1 VRKEESVLT
10 RVPIVLIAALVCGVL
25 AVAPAAGVPGETPK
39 RGGTLVVG
47 RPSFAEPACLNPFTC
62 TNSGDPALTQVLE
75 GAFEVGP
82 DLVPRPDLVSDVTTG
97 RNPPSLTYHIRP
109 EARWSDGVP
118 VTARDFQF
126 TQEAFA
132 AHEDPDG
139 FYANV
144 RSIRVL
150 NAKTFRVELGQPLA
164 AWRYLYSL
172 VLPRHALAGQDI
184 TKVWSDRV
192 DNPKTGQPIG
202 NGPFLLS
209 RLERGKQITLVR
221 NPRYWG
227 PHVAYLDRLVQRFM
241 TEDPHDPLR
250 PVREQEVD
258 FGFTLGGFAPV
269 SADEARDIRKLPG
282 WRVAAWPSAGMEHF
296 TLRVGPGGH
305 PALRLKLVRQ
315 ALAYGIDRVA
325 IAREIQQDVPASIRK
340 PLDSTVF
347 LPQEPFYQPNWSRYR
362 YDVARSRRL
371 LEQAGCRRG
380 SGGIYECAG
389 ERLRLRFVTSA
400 GNSVRERIVTLAAA
414 HLRNVG
420 VEVVPAYAPLN
431 VFLDQILPN
440 GDFDVALFNW
450 GGVYGGVVVWPD
462 VLCGNEQNFAGY
474 CSRLVTRDAGQNL
487 IGSLA
492 VRARVLNHLDT
503 KLAKAAPVL
512 PLVQPAIRAFF
523 RSNLHGVS
531 FGGSNFEVQEASEDW
546 WLAQE
551 R

>member
-1 VRKEESVLT
+1 MRKEESVLI

-25 AVAPAAGVPGETPK
+25 AVAPAAGVPGQTPK

-62 TNSGDPALTQVLE
+62 TDSGDPALTQVLE

-82 DLVPRPDLVSDVTTG
+82 DLVPRPNLVSDVTTG

-126 TQEAFA
+126 TQDVFA
-132 AHEDPDG
+132 AHDQDG

-144 RSIRVL
+144 RRTRVL
-150 NAKTFRVELGQPLA
+150 DAKTFRVELGRPLA

-172 VLPRHALAGQDI
+172 VLPRHALTGLDI

-202 NGPFLLS
+202 SGPFLLS
-209 RLERGKQITLVR
+209 RLERGRQITLIR

-241 TEDPHDPLR
+241 TEDPQDPLR
-250 PVREQEVD
+250 PVRENEVD
-258 FGFTLGGFAPV
+258 FGFTLGGSGPV
-269 SADEARDIRKLPG
+269 SADAARDIRKLPG

-296 TLRVGPGGH
+296 TFRVGPGAH
-305 PALRLKLVRQ
+305 PALGLKLVRQ

-400 GNSVRERIVTLAAA
+400 GNPVRERIVALAAA

-420 VEVVPAYAPLN
+420 VEVVPVYAPLN

-440 GDFDVALFNW
+440 GDFDVALFTW
-450 GGVYGGVVVWPD
+450 GGIYGGVLVWPD
-462 VLCGNEQNFAGY
+462 VLCGNEENFGGY
-474 CSRLVTRDAGQNL
+474 CSRLVARDARQNL

-492 VRARVLNHLDT
+492 VRARVLNQLDT

-512 PLVQPAIRAFF
+512 PIVQPAIRVFF
-523 RSNLHGVS
+523 RSNVHGVS

-546 WLAQE
+546 WVAPE